1 MRQNSLGLS
10 EFVFS
15 WAYCV
20 SKKFDATM
28 CIMGSDP
35 TTTPQIRQSTI
46 YYAGLLGDGTNE
58 SLTKRLMVQVLF
70 FFHDFLQNSLQKYFQ
85 SICLFF

>member
-10 EFVFS
+10 VFVFS

-46 YYAGLLGDGTNE
+46 YYAGLLGRWDKQIVDQE
-58 SLTKRLMVQVLF
+58 SDVPSIFTLF
-70 FFHDFLQNSLQKYFQ
+70 IDLWHSK
-85 SICLFF
+85 LFIFIFVIL